1 MIHSTE
7 SFIKYFESIR
17 RRTLAY
23 LQVLP
28 SDGLDWSPKPGEFTC
43 GDILRHLAAAEQMFV
58 GTVVEGKW
66 RYPGHQ
72 GGPADSL
79 EALLEDL
86 NAVHQQAM
94 VTLATLPDV
103 ELDELRP
110 ALRGK
115 PVKAWRL
122 LMVMVEHEVHHRSQ
136 LAVYLS
142 LMGLQPPQIYGLGVE
157 DILAILG
164 T

>member
-1 MIHSTE
+1 MIQNTS
-7 SFIKYFESIR
+7 SFIKYFESVR

-28 SDGLDWSPKPGEFTC
+28 AGQLDWAPKEGEFTC
-43 GDILRHLAAAEQMFV
+43 GDILRHLAASEKMFV
-58 GTVVEGKW
+58 GTVVEGRW

-72 GGPADSL
+72 GSANDTL
-79 EALLEDL
+79 QALLENL
-86 NAVHQQAM
+86 NAVHQEAM
-94 VTLATLPDV
+94 QTLGTLPDA
-103 ELDELRP
+103 ELDQTRP
-110 ALRGK
+110 ALQGK

-136 LAVYLS
+136 LAVYLT

-164 T
+164 N